1 MRLSFSLST
10 VKTYSCV
17 LYFLLSSMKTYPSVC
32 LYCYQKQNMHN
43 IHASVF
49 LVISNENIFM
59 RLSYSLSTMKTY
71 SCVCLSRYQRWK
83 HIHASVFLDIN
94 DENILTRI
102 FIKKEWHGLVLVLT
116 CIYLTSV
123 FFLVRGSKLGRY
135 SSIRSEI
142 YTSSAAWNLR

>member
-59 RLSYSLSTMKTY
+59 RLSYSLSTMETY

-83 HIHASVFLDIN
+83 HIHASVFLVIN
-94 DENILTRI
+94 DDNILTRI
-102 FIKKEWHGLVLVLT
+102 FIEKKMAWISSCTYIPYQCVLSRQRIKT
-116 CIYLTSV
+116 RSV
-123 FFLVRGSKLGRY
+123 QFNQVRDLY
-135 SSIRSEI
+135 F
-142 YTSSAAWNLR
+142 